1 MCTNLCVKI
10 KIIKIIFGISPCYS
24 WKKKKKRIMQDERD
38 KEIMGDRNGP
48 T

>member
-1 MCTNLCVKI
+1 MCTNLFVKI
-10 KIIKIIFGISPCYS
+10 KIIKIIFGISPCDS
-24 WKKKKKRIMQDERD
+24 WKKKKSIMQDERD